1 VTIGWAPSAS
11 AADDERKPLV
21 PRRLFDQA
29 RPGVELITAEF
40 TAQLNLPE
48 AEITATN
55 QQALQALVTERIR
68 RGEVPPTET
77 AGRNAA
83 IEELTRDP
91 FRWYTPTSRVY
102 REKVKLSA
110 AGSGFSISPDGYI
123 VTNAHVAAPTDK
135 DLKAAFIREALSDQS
150 DAFLQNL
157 GQDGIPQRLA
167 AKYLGALVRWATRTA
182 TLANLQRRLAAV
194 TDSGTGGITYTA
206 GRPAKL
212 VAAGKELPGKDVAIL
227 KVEASNMA
235 TVQLGDDTA
244 LGTGD
249 RLFVLGFPAPATF
262 NPALSK
268 DSQKEP
274 TLTQGVLSAKKTL
287 RQGFTVLQTDAAMT
301 HGNSGGP
308 VFDEQ
313 GRVVGVATFGSVDP
327 STGREVAGLN
337 FAVPVSVVHELL
349 SRANVTPVEGTATNK
364 YRLALDAFDKQWYK
378 RALPLFKDVKALD
391 ATHPSVD
398 RFIAASQAAI
408 SHGRDQTPREFLG
421 LPLTLLVVLAA
432 SVGLLVV
439 GVLVAVPVRRR
450 RRMARRR
457 AVPGRSAVQPG
468 PIPLSFPGASRP
480 APLETRAAGEQSDWL
495 DHQSLG
501 WSVPQTRGAPSPPM
515 TGIRGELPGGPPRR
529 RNPGRCPR
537 NRPRS
542 PRRPSTVTWRHDPT
556 LRGSHHRGIGADTS
570 GNQAGVPPGLPR
582 PGPASQPA
590 PPSGGGTAAGGSRHR
605 SSRHQ
610 HRWCAGTAGTK
621 ARRPSASASNAG
633 PFSDQ
638 RNSPAP
644 AGWTRCGLGDDRD
657 EAPRPAASPTPR
669 REPRSSKSSIPSPV
683 VWMERIW
690 PCADP

>member
-1 VTIGWAPSAS
+1 MLLILLVVTIGWAPSAS

-48 AEITATN
+48 AEITAAN

-68 RGEVPPTET
+68 RGEVAPTET

-83 IEELTRDP
+83 IEELARDP
-91 FRWYTPTSRVY
+91 FRWYTRSSRVY

-135 DLKAAFIREALSDQS
+135 DLKAAFIRQALSDQR
-150 DAFLQNL
+150 DAFLQDL
-157 GQDGIPQRLA
+157 GQDGLPQGLA
-167 AKYLGALVRWATRTA
+167 VKYLGALVRWATKTA
-182 TLANLQRRLAAV
+182 TLSNLKRRLAAV
-194 TDSGTGGITYTA
+194 TDSGTGGITFA
-206 GRPAKL
+206 EGRTAKL
-212 VAAGKELPGKDVAIL
+212 VTAGKELPGKDVAIL

-262 NPALSK
+262 NPVLSK

-287 RQGFTVLQTDAAMT
+287 RQGSTVLQTDAAMT

-308 VFDEQ
+308 VFDEH
-313 GRVVGVATFGSVDP
+313 GRVVGVATFGSVDS

-337 FAVPVSVVHELL
+337 FAVPVSVVNELL
-349 SRANVTPVEGTATNK
+349 APASIEPVEGTATSK

-408 SHGRDQTPREFLG
+408 SQGRDRTPRELLG
-421 LPLTLLVVLAA
+421 LPLTLFVVLTA

-457 AVPGRSAVQPG
+457 AVAGMTAVQPG
-468 PIPLSFPGASRP
+468 PIPASFPGAARP
-480 APLETRAAGEQSDWL
+480 APLGTRAAGEHSDWL
-495 DHQSLG
+495 DHQSFGEVGPTDPGGSIAAGDGYPGGAAGRAATPPQPWWPPEEPATEPSAPLDG
-501 WSVPQTRGAPSPPM
+501 DLAPRSDVARQPPPRHRGRHERQPGRRAAWSHPTRPSEPARTPVGQWDGRRWEQPPVQQAPAPLVCRNCGHQSPPAL
-515 TGIRGELPGGPPRR
+515 RFCEQ
-529 RNPGRCPR
+529 C
-537 NRPRS
+537 
-542 PRRPSTVTWRHDPT
+542 WT
-556 LRGSHHRGIGADTS
+556 LLGSA
-570 GNQAGVPPGLPR
+570 
-582 PGPASQPA
+582 
-590 PPSGGGTAAGGSRHR
+590 
-605 SSRHQ
+605 
-610 HRWCAGTAGTK
+610 
-621 ARRPSASASNAG
+621 
-633 PFSDQ
+633 
-638 RNSPAP
+638 
-644 AGWTRCGLGDDRD
+644 
-657 EAPRPAASPTPR
+657 E
-669 REPRSSKSSIPSPV
+669 
-683 VWMERIW
+683 
-690 PCADP
+690 

>member
-1 VTIGWAPSAS
+1 VTIGWASSAS
-11 AADDERKPLV
+11 AADDERKPLA

-29 RPGVELITAEF
+29 RPGVDLITAEF

-48 AEITATN
+48 AEITAAN
-55 QQALQALVTERIR
+55 QQALQARVTERIR

-83 IEELTRDP
+83 IEELARDP
-91 FRWYTPTSRVY
+91 FRWYTRSSRVY

-110 AGSGFSISPDGYI
+110 SGSGFSISPDGYI

-135 DLKAAFIREALSDQS
+135 DLKAAFIRQALSGQR
-150 DAFLQNL
+150 DAFLQDL
-157 GQDGIPQRLA
+157 GQDGFPQGLA
-167 AKYLGALVRWATRTA
+167 AKYLGALVRWATKTA
-182 TLANLQRRLAAV
+182 TLSNLKRRLVAV
-194 TDSGTGGITYTA
+194 TDSGTGGITYAA

-235 TVQLGDDTA
+235 TVRLGDDTA

-262 NPALSK
+262 NPVLSK

-274 TLTQGVLSAKKTL
+274 TLTQGVLSAKKTV

-337 FAVPVSVVHELL
+337 FAVPVSVVNELL
-349 SRANVTPVEGTATNK
+349 APASIEPVEGTATSK

-408 SHGRDQTPREFLG
+408 NQGRDRTPREFLG
-421 LPLTLLVVLAA
+421 LPLTLFVVLTA

-450 RRMARRR
+450 RRLARRR
-457 AVPGRSAVQPG
+457 AVPGMSAVQPG
-468 PIPLSFPGASRP
+468 PIPLAFPGASRP

-495 DHQSLG
+495 DHQSFRVVGPTDPGSPIATDDGYPGGAAGRAATPSQAWWPPEEPATESSAPLDG
-501 WSVPQTRGAPSPPM
+501 DLAPRSEVAGQPPPRHRGRHERQPGRRAAWSHPTRPSEPAGTTPVGRWDGRRWEQPPVQQAPAPLVCRNCGHQSPPAL
-515 TGIRGELPGGPPRR
+515 RFCEQ
-529 RNPGRCPR
+529 C
-537 NRPRS
+537 
-542 PRRPSTVTWRHDPT
+542 WT
-556 LRGSHHRGIGADTS
+556 LLGSA
-570 GNQAGVPPGLPR
+570 
-582 PGPASQPA
+582 
-590 PPSGGGTAAGGSRHR
+590 
-605 SSRHQ
+605 
-610 HRWCAGTAGTK
+610 
-621 ARRPSASASNAG
+621 
-633 PFSDQ
+633 
-638 RNSPAP
+638 
-644 AGWTRCGLGDDRD
+644 
-657 EAPRPAASPTPR
+657 E
-669 REPRSSKSSIPSPV
+669 
-683 VWMERIW
+683 
-690 PCADP
+690 

>member
-1 VTIGWAPSAS
+1 LRRAPRPGPPTTGGHRPAVPRLLLILLVVTIGWAPSAS
-11 AADDERKPLV
+11 AADDERRPLV

-48 AEITATN
+48 AEITAAN

-68 RGEVPPTET
+68 RGEVAPTET

-83 IEELTRDP
+83 IEELARDP
-91 FRWYTPTSRVY
+91 FRWYTRSSRVH

-135 DLKAAFIREALSDQS
+135 DLKAAFIRQALSDQR
-150 DAFLQNL
+150 DAFLQDL
-157 GQDGIPQRLA
+157 GQDGLPQSLA
-167 AKYLGALVRWATRTA
+167 AKYLGALVRWATKTA
-182 TLANLQRRLAAV
+182 TLSNLQRRLAAV
-194 TDSGTGGITYTA
+194 TDSGTGGITYAA

-235 TVQLGDDTA
+235 TVPLGDDTA

-262 NPALSK
+262 NPVLSK

-337 FAVPVSVVHELL
+337 FAVPVSVVNELL
-349 SRANVTPVEGTATNK
+349 APASIEPAEGTATSK

-378 RALPLFKDVKALD
+378 RALPLLKDVKALD

-408 SHGRDQTPREFLG
+408 SQGRDRTPREILG
-421 LPLTLLVVLAA
+421 LPVALFVVLTA

-439 GVLVAVPVRRR
+439 GVLVAVPLRRR
-450 RRMARRR
+450 RRRLARRR
-457 AVPGRSAVQPG
+457 AVPARSAVQPG
-468 PIPLSFPGASRP
+468 PIPLSLPGAAPP
-480 APLETRAAGEQSDWL
+480 APLEARAAAEQRDWI
-495 DHQSLG
+495 DHQSFRTAGATDPGSSTASDDGG
-501 WSVPQTRGAPSPPM
+501 WGGAAGQAAAPSQPWSPPEEP
-515 TGIRGELPGGPPRR
+515 TAEPSAPPGSHVAPQPDVDGQAPPRHR
-529 RNPGRCPR
+529 GRHERHPGRHVASSDPTWPGEPAR
-537 NRPRS
+537 TAPVGRWESRPREH
-542 PRRPSTVTWRHDPT
+542 PQVQQAPT
-556 LRGSHHRGIGADTS
+556 PLVCWNCGHRS
-570 GNQAGVPPGLPR
+570 
-582 PGPASQPA
+582 
-590 PPSGGGTAAGGSRHR
+590 PPSLRFCEQCWTLLGS
-605 SSRHQ
+605 
-610 HRWCAGTAGTK
+610 
-621 ARRPSASASNAG
+621 
-633 PFSDQ
+633 
-638 RNSPAP
+638 
-644 AGWTRCGLGDDRD
+644 
-657 EAPRPAASPTPR
+657 E
-669 REPRSSKSSIPSPV
+669 E
-683 VWMERIW
+683 
-690 PCADP
+690 

>member
-1 VTIGWAPSAS
+1 LRRAPRPGPPTTGGHRPAVPRLLLILLVVTIGWAPSAS

-48 AEITATN
+48 AEITAAN

-68 RGEVPPTET
+68 RGEVAPTET

-83 IEELTRDP
+83 IEELARDP
-91 FRWYTPTSRVY
+91 FRWYTRSSRVY

-135 DLKAAFIREALSDQS
+135 DLKAAFIRQALSDQR
-150 DAFLQNL
+150 DAFLQDL
-157 GQDGIPQRLA
+157 GQGGLPQSLA
-167 AKYLGALVRWATRTA
+167 AKYLGALVRWATKTA
-182 TLANLQRRLAAV
+182 TLSNLQRRLAAV
-194 TDSGTGGITYTA
+194 TDSGTGGITYAA

-212 VAAGKELPGKDVAIL
+212 VTAGKELPGKDVAIL

-337 FAVPVSVVHELL
+337 FAVPVSVVNELL
-349 SRANVTPVEGTATNK
+349 APASIEPVEGTATSK
-364 YRLALDAFDKQWYK
+364 YRLALDAFDRQWYK

-408 SHGRDQTPREFLG
+408 SLGRDRTPREFLG
-421 LPLTLLVVLAA
+421 LPLTLFVVLTA

-439 GVLVAVPVRRR
+439 GVVVAVPVRRR

-457 AVPGRSAVQPG
+457 AVPGMSAVQPG
-468 PIPLSFPGASRP
+468 PIPLSFPGTSRP
-480 APLETRAAGEQSDWL
+480 APLETRAAGEQSDWS

-501 WSVPQTRGAPSPPM
+501 VVGPTDPGRSIATDDGY
-515 TGIRGELPGGPPRR
+515 PGGAAGRAATPSQPRWPPEEPATEPSAPLDGDLAPRSDVAGQPPPRR
-529 RNPGRCPR
+529 RGRHERQPGRRAAWSHPT
-537 NRPRS
+537 
-542 PRRPSTVTWRHDPT
+542 RPSEPARTPVGQWDGR
-556 LRGSHHRGIGADTS
+556 RWE
-570 GNQAGVPPGLPR
+570 QPPV
-582 PGPASQPA
+582 QPA
-590 PPSGGGTAAGGSRHR
+590 PAPLVCRNCGHQSPPALRFCEQCWTLLGS
-605 SSRHQ
+605 
-610 HRWCAGTAGTK
+610 
-621 ARRPSASASNAG
+621 P
-633 PFSDQ
+633 
-638 RNSPAP
+638 
-644 AGWTRCGLGDDRD
+644 
-657 EAPRPAASPTPR
+657 E
-669 REPRSSKSSIPSPV
+669 
-683 VWMERIW
+683 
-690 PCADP
+690 

>member
-1 VTIGWAPSAS
+1 LLLILLVVTIGWAPSAS

-48 AEITATN
+48 AEITAAN
-55 QQALQALVTERIR
+55 QQALQARVTERIR

-91 FRWYTPTSRVY
+91 FRWYTRSSRVY
-102 REKVKLSA
+102 REKVKLSV

-135 DLKAAFIREALSDQS
+135 DLKAAFIREALSDRR

-157 GQDGIPQRLA
+157 SQDGIPQRLA
-167 AKYLGALVRWATRTA
+167 AKYLGALVRWATKTA
-182 TLANLQRRLAAV
+182 TLSNLQRRLAAV
-194 TDSGTGGITYTA
+194 TDSGTGGITSAA

-212 VAAGKELPGKDVAIL
+212 VTAGKELPGKDVAIL

-244 LGTGD
+244 LSTGD

-287 RQGFTVLQTDAAMT
+287 RQGSTVLQTDAAMT

-349 SRANVTPVEGTATNK
+349 SRANVTPVDGTATNK

-408 SHGRDQTPREFLG
+408 SQGRDRTPRELLG
-421 LPLTLLVVLAA
+421 LPLTLFVVLAA

-457 AVPGRSAVQPG
+457 AVPAMSAVQPG

-480 APLETRAAGEQSDWL
+480 TPLETRAAGEQSDWL
-495 DHQSLG
+495 DHQSFGVVGPTDPGSSIATDDGSPGEAAGRAATPSQPWWPPEEPTMEPSAPLDG
-501 WSVPQTRGAPSPPM
+501 ELAPRSEVAGQPRPRHRGQHERQPGRRAAWSPP
-515 TGIRGELPGGPPRR
+515 T
-529 RNPGRCPR
+529 
-537 NRPRS
+537 
-542 PRRPSTVTWRHDPT
+542 RPSEPARTPVGQWDSRRWEQPVQ
-556 LRGSHHRGIGADTS
+556 
-570 GNQAGVPPGLPR
+570 QAPAPLVCRNCGHQSPPGLR
-582 PGPASQPA
+582 FCEQCW
-590 PPSGGGTAAGGSRHR
+590 TLLGS
-605 SSRHQ
+605 
-610 HRWCAGTAGTK
+610 A
-621 ARRPSASASNAG
+621 
-633 PFSDQ
+633 
-638 RNSPAP
+638 
-644 AGWTRCGLGDDRD
+644 
-657 EAPRPAASPTPR
+657 E
-669 REPRSSKSSIPSPV
+669 
-683 VWMERIW
+683 
-690 PCADP
+690 